1 LWRWRVAALRPDR
14 KVLPVPLARLA
25 LPARLVLRAPRVH
38 RVRKDP
44 SARRVVWESRAQ
56 LVLLVLPAPSDPK
69 DRRAKR
75 AVKAPLGLL
84 ANAAHPDRKV
94 PVARLVR
101 LGLLGQRVILA
112 RPPRFASSLERTA

>member
-1 LWRWRVAALRPDR
+1 LRWWAAVLRPDR
-14 KVLPVPLARLA
+14 KVLQVPWARLA
-25 LPARLVLRAPRVH
+25 LPALLVLRVLREH

-44 SARRVVWESRAQ
+44 SVRRVASVSRVQ
-56 LVLLVLPAPSDPK
+56 LVPLGLPVPSDPK
-69 DRRAKR
+69 ARRAKR
-75 AVKAPLGLL
+75 AVKARLGLL

>member
-1 LWRWRVAALRPDR
+1 MVRPAL
-14 KVLPVPLARLA
+14 
-25 LPARLVLRAPRVH
+25 RVH

-44 SARRVVWESRAQ
+44 SVHRVVWASRVQ
-56 LVLLVLPAPSDPK
+56 LVLLALPAPSDPK
-69 DRRAKR
+69 DRRAKL
-75 AVKAPLGLL
+75 AVKARLDLL

-112 RPPRFASSLERTA
+112 RPPQFASSLERTA